1 MNGCLVAVGI
11 LVGLIALG
19 VGYVLVEW
27 RSIDV
32 RYRLT
37 IEVED
42 GNQLRVTS
50 NVIDVSLAMGSDALN
65 PPIQESYVPVYGYA
79 PTVDLGEKGLLF
91 LSFLNPHRTVA
102 QVKERNNVWAC
113 GFSDIACLP
122 AAVYRTPII
131 NRPFSERKR
140 TLKQLLQQSGPR
152 DVPFSVLPGL
162 VRFTDV
168 DGVHKLVPVSPDDL
182 AASFG
187 PGVRLKRVILELT
200 NDPITPMPPTWPQW
214 LKESGKRY
222 VGILEG

>member
-1 MNGCLVAVGI
+1 MKGCLTPIVI
-11 LVGLIALG
+11 LIGVIVFA
-19 VGYVLVEW
+19 VGYVLIEW
-27 RSIDV
+27 HSIDV

-42 GNQLRVTS
+42 GNQLRVAS
-50 NVIDVSLAMGSDALN
+50 SVIDVSFAMGSDALN
-65 PPIQESYVPVYGYA
+65 PTATESFVPVYGYA

-91 LSFLNPHRTVA
+91 LSFLNPPRTVA

-113 GFSDIACLP
+113 QFSDIACLP
-122 AAVYRTPII
+122 SAVYRTLII

-140 TLKQLLQQSGPR
+140 TLKQLLRQRGPR

-162 VRFTDV
+162 VRFVDV
-168 DGVHKLVPVSPDDL
+168 DGGHKLVPVSPDDL

-187 PGVRLKRVILELT
+187 PGVRLKRATLELT

-214 LKESGKRY
+214 LKQSGDTYDGTLR
-222 VGILEG
+222 G